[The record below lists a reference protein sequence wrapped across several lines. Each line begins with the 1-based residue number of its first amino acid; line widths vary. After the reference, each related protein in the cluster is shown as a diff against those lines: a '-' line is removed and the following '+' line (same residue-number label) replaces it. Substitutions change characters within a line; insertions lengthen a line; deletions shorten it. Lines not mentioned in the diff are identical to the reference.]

1 VPERDELYTVA
12 RTVLLDALEA
22 LGVHRDALVLVGAQ
36 AIYLRVGEA
45 DLAVAS
51 YTTDGDLAIDPRI
64 LVEIPPLEQKL
75 PDHGLGGSLWE
86 YRPMQMP
93 GLFPLAPRRAE
104 VAAGPH
110 GMI

>member
-1 VPERDELYTVA
+1 MPEQDELYTVA

-22 LGVHRDALVLVGAQ
+22 LGEHREALVLVGAQ

-64 LVEIPPLEQKL
+64 LRAPLSNM
-75 PDHGLGGSLWE
+75 PDACIESTPASARSGSTTTWT
-86 YRPMQMP
+86 MP
-93 GLFPLAPRRAE
+93 CRCSAKCSISG
-104 VAAGPH
+104 
-110 GMI
+110 